1 MKVIVTGA
9 TSFIGQAAVKEL
21 LRRGCQVTAVVRPDS
36 PGLKAISR
44 KPGVE
49 VAALNLAE
57 IRRLPR
63 ILGKS
68 LREETGG
75 AGTLSWLHLGWEG
88 AGSANRSN
96 PALQRKNIDYAL
108 DALETAAGQAPDF
121 VFLQEVD
128 ADATRSYHVDE
139 QQMAAEAL
147 GGDMAWVTAQNYDS
161 PYLLWPLTCPHGAS
175 RSGIM
180 TFSDCA
186 VTGSVRRSLPVE
198 TGLTRYLDLDRCY
211 TVTRVPVADGREL
224 CLYNVHLSA
233 YTSDGTVATEQVK
246 LLAADMAA
254 EYAAGNYA
262 VCGGDFNKDLW
273 EDSAAVFGVAG
284 EGQTWAQPFPEELL
298 SGGIRLEVPDAGA
311 ANPVP
316 SCRNADGPYVPGE
329 SFVLTVDGFL
339 VSENVTVEAASVVD
353 TGFAWSDHNPVLLTF
368 RLEP

>member
-1 MKVIVTGA
+1 MKRRGLWWKIPTAALALVLAAVLGYLCYALLTYYRVEDWQTLTVNGQGGGPAETDRSYKLLSYNIGFGAYSPDYGFFMDGGDYSRAFSEEAARANVTG
-9 TSFIGQAAVKEL
+9 
-21 LRRGCQVTAVVRPDS
+21 
-36 PGLKAISR
+36 
-44 KPGVE
+44 
-49 VAALNLAE
+49 
-57 IRRLPR
+57 
-63 ILGKS
+63 
-68 LREETGG
+68 
-75 AGTLSWLHLGWEG
+75 
-88 AGSANRSN
+88 
-96 PALQRKNIDYAL
+96 
-108 DALETAAGQAPDF
+108 ALETAAGQAPDF

-147 GGDMAWVTAQNYDS
+147 GGDMAWVSAQNYDS

-180 TFSDCA
+180 TFSACE